1 MGKADVS
8 QLQSLTTGV
17 QSLRLS
23 PKLKKRKGP
32 KRPRPDLHHAV
43 TCFYC
48 KSRLEWSHILKRHQR
63 SWKCTQIRLRLAS
76 EKSKIVSHGNVKR
89 TAKHAIRMGPART
102 GRLQEGP

>member
-1 MGKADVS
+1 MGKAGVS

-23 PKLKKRKGP
+23 PKRRRKGP
-32 KRPRPDLHHAV
+32 KRPRPDLNRAV

-63 SWKCTQIRLRLAS
+63 SWKCTQVRLRLAS
-76 EKSKIVSHGNVKR
+76 ERGKIVS
-89 TAKHAIRMGPART
+89 M
-102 GRLQEGP
+102 EM